1 MKSSS
6 TLRSRCCLPPVATSL
21 LTHQL
26 HGPTTHSDQPTGR
39 LALVFE
45 LMDKNIYEVIRG
57 RRHYVSEN
65 RVKGYMYQLMKSMDH
80 MHRWVKGGSLP
91 CEWCRRAATS
101 V

>member
-1 MKSSS
+1 
-6 TLRSRCCLPPVATSL
+6 
-21 LTHQL
+21 
-26 HGPTTHSDQPTGR
+26 
-39 LALVFE
+39 
-45 LMDKNIYEVIRG
+45 MDKNIYEVIRG

-91 CEWCRRAATS
+91 CEWYRRAATS